1 MSCIYVIRCANQ
13 KYYVGRTID
22 VVSRFNAHARGLGS
36 KWCAAH
42 LPLDGIIEL
51 HPDAPFQELVI
62 TLKIMQRYGIENV
75 RGGPWVT
82 LCLSPSELETIAE
95 MFRSEGFARKVVLD
109 LDGPK
114 APFEKDK
121 GPEKPI
127 DEEMHEEPVVLRK
140 GRKWDAGEDADL
152 LQSLQSARNL
162 ADIAKK
168 HQRTEGAIR
177 SRLAHHVGLLFEES
191 KTIAEIASL
200 LHLSQENVQ
209 HALYRKAGLIEF

>member
-62 TLKIMQRYGIENV
+62 TLKTMQKFGIENV

-109 LDGPK
+109 LD
-114 APFEKDK
+114 DK
-121 GPEKPI
+121 GPLTDKVVPEKP
-127 DEEMHEEPVVLRK
+127 DETMNEEPVVLRK
-140 GRKWDAGEDADL
+140 GRKWDTGEDADL
-152 LQSLQSARNL
+152 LQSLQSARSL

-177 SRLAHHVGLLFEES
+177 SRLAHHVGLLFEDS

>member
-36 KWCAAH
+36 KWCSAH

-62 TLKIMQRYGIENV
+62 TLKTMQRFGIENV

-109 LDGPK
+109 LDDKGPS
-114 APFEKDK
+114 ADK
-121 GPEKPI
+121 GPEKPN
-127 DEEMHEEPVVLRK
+127 ETMNEEPVV
-140 GRKWDAGEDADL
+140 WDTGEDADL
-152 LQSLQSARNL
+152 LQSLQSARSL

-177 SRLAHHVGLLFEES
+177 SRLAHHVSLLFEDS

>member
-42 LPLDGIIEL
+42 LPLDGIVEL

-62 TLKIMQRYGIENV
+62 TLKTMQKYGIENV

-109 LDGPK
+109 LD
-114 APFEKDK
+114 DK
-121 GPEKPI
+121 GPSADKGPDKP
-127 DEEMHEEPVVLRK
+127 DEDMHEEPVVLRK
-140 GRKWDAGEDADL
+140 GRKWDTGEDADL
-152 LQSLQSARNL
+152 LHSLQSARSL
-162 ADIAKK
+162 AEIAKK

-177 SRLAHHVGLLFEES
+177 SRLAHHVGLLFEDS

>member
-62 TLKIMQRYGIENV
+62 TLKTMQKYGIENV

-114 APFEKDK
+114 APVEKDK
-121 GPEKPI
+121 GPDKP
-127 DEEMHEEPVVLRK
+127 DEDMHEEPVVLRK
-140 GRKWDAGEDADL
+140 GRKWDTGEDADL

-177 SRLAHHVGLLFEES
+177 SRLAHHVGLLFEDS

>member
-62 TLKIMQRYGIENV
+62 TLKTMQKFGIENV

-109 LDGPK
+109 LD
-114 APFEKDK
+114 DK
-121 GPEKPI
+121 GPLIDKVPEKP
-127 DEEMHEEPVVLRK
+127 DETMNDEPVVLRK
-140 GRKWDAGEDADL
+140 GRKWDTGEDADL
-152 LQSLQSARNL
+152 LQSLQSARSL

-177 SRLAHHVGLLFEES
+177 SRLAHHVGLLFEDS

>member
-62 TLKIMQRYGIENV
+62 TLKTMQKYGIENV

-114 APFEKDK
+114 GPVEMDK
-121 GPEKPI
+121 GPDKP
-127 DEEMHEEPVVLRK
+127 DEDMHEEPVLLRK
-140 GRKWDAGEDADL
+140 GRKWDTGEDADL
-152 LQSLQSARNL
+152 LHSLQSARSL
-162 ADIAKK
+162 AEIAKK

-177 SRLAHHVGLLFEES
+177 SRLAHHVGLLFEDS